1 MRRPFN
7 QKTNTGVALFISL
20 VLLLGLAILGV
31 LSAKAGG
38 APPLKAVARI
48 VFWGA
53 AAMALTALVGRLF
66 GVAV

>member
-1 MRRPFN
+1 MAPHAHV
-7 QKTNTGVALFISL
+7 GVAIAASS
-20 VLLLGLAILGV
+20 LLGLAILGV